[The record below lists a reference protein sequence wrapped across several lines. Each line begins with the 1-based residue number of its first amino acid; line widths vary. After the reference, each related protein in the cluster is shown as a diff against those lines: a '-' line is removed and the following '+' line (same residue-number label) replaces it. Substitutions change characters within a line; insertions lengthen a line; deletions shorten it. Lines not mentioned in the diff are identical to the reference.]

1 MVYFMD
7 LLLICFMQRVKVV
20 LVQQLG
26 ILWLDLLELL
36 NQILVLLL
44 NVLDLVHLVH
54 DHMTDLSLAIE
65 LHLLLLL
72 QYDFHL
78 LIYLLWLNLLLELLN

>member
-1 MVYFMD
+1 MIYFMD
-7 LLLICFMQRVKVV
+7 LLLICLMQRVKVV
-20 LVQQLG
+20 LVQQFG

-44 NVLDLVHLVH
+44 NVLYLVHLVH
-54 DHMTDLSLAIE
+54 DHMTDLSLAIK
-65 LHLLLLL
+65 LHLLLLF